1 MLLTKDQQFL
11 LGVLRETGWMR
22 QDQVLP
28 LMRLYDPT
36 KVQSHCEAILRHLR
50 YAGEL
55 ISMDDGLIC
64 LAECRGKSADRAM
77 LCALDILLAL
87 ASGPPIQLTSRV
99 LPYKLCF
106 LLEREGGRIDAFAVL
121 PVEPGRESVT
131 GILLT
136 HQPRDVTV
144 LLFLTNLEQHQLL
157 HLPQRHY
164 FVIRQEGRLRFF
176 QGGDARQ

>member
-22 QDQVLP
+22 RDQLLS
-28 LMRLYDPT
+28 LMRLYDPA

-55 ISMDDGLIC
+55 IPMDDGLIC
-64 LAECRGKSADRAM
+64 LAELRGKGVDHAM
-77 LCALDILLAL
+77 LCALDIFLSL

-99 LPYKLCF
+99 PPYKLCF

-121 PVEPGRESVT
+121 PVEPGRESIT
-131 GILLT
+131 DILLAQ
-136 HQPRDVTV
+136 QPQDVTV
-144 LLFLTNLEQHQLL
+144 LLFLTSLEQHQLL
-157 HLPQRHY
+157 HLRQRHY
-164 FVIRQEGRLRFF
+164 FVVRQDGRLRFF
-176 QGGDARQ
+176 KGGEASQ